1 MNTETNMSD
10 MDAEIPENAVSV
22 FGQANNMDDF
32 PVLKAFQQYIDSEQ
46 AKARKRLL
54 MLCAF
59 FGFTM
64 VAVIVF
70 FVILLLNASSR
81 TQAINDRLVEFA
93 MKERDRA
100 ASPVVVQPQQDNNAV
115 ILSMSSRLE
124 ELQKKLADSTL
135 KAEQMAKDAAE
146 KARQEAM
153 ESSKAKD
160 PTPQELE
167 IKRLKDLLEAEK
179 AKASAEKERKRQE
192 ELEAYRRKH
201 YPELY
206 EDERVLRKPRST
218 TKSRRAARLQEEL
231 DDADDEIDEILND
244 VKAIRY
250 FDDDDDEG
258 EESVPKR
265 QKKPKKTVTPP
276 SSVQAAPVQ
285 PAPVQAAPVQPAP
298 VENKYSIPVEI
309 KGSSSEWSIP
319 LE

>member
-1 MNTETNMSD
+1 MSD
-10 MDAEIPENAVSV
+10 MDAEIPENAVSI

-179 AKASAEKERKRQE
+179 AKASAEQERKRQE

-206 EDERVLRKPRST
+206 EGERVIRKPRVT
-218 TKSRRAARLQEEL
+218 PKSRRAVRLQEEL

-250 FDDDDDEG
+250 YDDDDDDDEG

-265 QKKPKKTVTPP
+265 QKKQKKTVTPP

-285 PAPVQAAPVQPAP
+285 PAPVKAAPVQPAP
-298 VENKYSIPVEI
+298 VENKYSIPVDI

>member
-1 MNTETNMSD
+1 MSD

-115 ILSMSSRLE
+115 ILSMSTRLE
-124 ELQKKLADSTL
+124 ELQKKLADSAL

-153 ESSKAKD
+153 ESSKPKE

-206 EDERVLRKPRST
+206 EDELALRKPRTT
-218 TKSRRAARLQEEL
+218 TKPRRAARLQDEL
-231 DDADDEIDEILND
+231 EDADDEINEILND

-250 FDDDDDEG
+250 YDDDDEG

-265 QKKPKKTVTPP
+265 QKKQKKTVTPP
-276 SSVQAAPVQ
+276 SSVQ

-298 VENKYSIPVEI
+298 VENKYSIPVDI